1 MGRKIELNKIT
12 KVFGTLTANSEVDFT
27 IESGK
32 IYGLIGEN
40 GAGKTTLMRVLYG
53 MYEPDGGEI
62 LIDGKFVQFK
72 SPKDAID
79 MGIGM
84 VHQHFALV
92 QDLTVTQNMILGK
105 PVQKKSGLL
114 DMKKAEQV
122 VTDIGE
128 QYKLQVPPKALI
140 KDIPVSLQQRVE
152 ILKALYLGADILIM
166 DEPTA
171 VLTPQ
176 EIGKLFETLI
186 ELRNAGK
193 SIILITHKLNEIMQ
207 ITDEILVL
215 RMGKVTGHVKTAE
228 TDERSIAEMMVGRQ
242 LSEQK
247 DKKKVDQSQVALE
260 AANLEYVDKW
270 GVKAVD
276 RISFALHNGEILGIA
291 GVQGNGQ
298 SELID
303 ILTGMVNNYTGTI
316 RIAGKEVTPAMGTR
330 IRRTYGMGCVP
341 EDRQVTGAAVGGTI
355 LSNFIMAG
363 YRSREFAGK
372 YFINY
377 KKAKEVTWENVKKFT
392 VKTDNIM
399 NDALSLSGG
408 NQQKLIV
415 ARELYLKPSVLIAAQ
430 PSRGVD
436 IGATEYIHDT
446 LVEHRN
452 RGNAVLLVSNEL
464 SEIMAVSDRILV
476 IYNGRFVGE
485 VDPTNTT
492 EEDIGL
498 LMAGIVREGEEYE
511 FHV

>member
-1 MGRKIELNKIT
+1 MKQIELRKVT

-27 IESGK
+27 IEAGK

-40 GAGKTTLMRVLYG
+40 GAGKTTLMRMLYG
-53 MYEPDGGEI
+53 MYQPDGGEI
-62 LIDGKFVQFK
+62 VIDGKPVKFK
-72 SPKDAID
+72 SPQDAIAA
-79 MGIGM
+79 GIGM

-92 QDLTVTQNMILGK
+92 PTLSVTQNMILGK
-105 PVQKKSGLL
+105 PIQKKSGLL
-114 DMKKAEQV
+114 DMKQAERMV
-122 VTDIGE
+122 EEIGKE
-128 QYKLQVPPKALI
+128 YKLEVPPKALV

-152 ILKALYLGADILIM
+152 ILKALYLGADLLIM

-176 EIGKLFETLI
+176 EIVKLFETLV
-186 ELRNAGK
+186 ELRNSGK

-207 ITDEILVL
+207 ITDEIVVL
-215 RMGKVTGHVKTAE
+215 RLGKVTGHVKTSE

-242 LSEQK
+242 LNPQK
-247 DKKKVDQSQVALE
+247 EKKKTDQSEIAME
-260 AANLEYVDKW
+260 ARDLEYVDRW

-276 RISFALHNGEILGIA
+276 HVSFCLHKGEILGIA

-316 RIAGKEVTPAMGTR
+316 RIGGQDIPAKAGVR
-330 IRRTYGMGCVP
+330 FRREAGMGCIP
-341 EDRQVTGAAVGGTI
+341 EDRQMTGAAVGATI
-355 LSNFIMAG
+355 LQNFIMTG
-363 YRSREFAGK
+363 YRMKDFSGK
-372 YFINY
+372 FLINY
-377 KKAKEVTWENVKKFT
+377 KKARERTLEYVKRFT

-408 NQQKLIV
+408 NLQKLIV
-415 ARELYLKPSVLIAAQ
+415 GRELYLHPTVLIAAQ

-446 LVEHRN
+446 LIEHRN
-452 RGNAVLLVSNEL
+452 QGNAVLLVSNEL

-485 VDPTNTT
+485 VDAKTAT
-492 EEDIGL
+492 EDEIGL
-498 LMAGIVREGEEYE
+498 LMAGIVKEGKAG
-511 FHV
+511 

>member
-1 MGRKIELNKIT
+1 MGRQIELKKIT
-12 KVFGTLTANSEVDFT
+12 KVFGKLTANSEVDFT
-27 IESGK
+27 VESGK

-62 LIDGKFVQFK
+62 LIDGKAVRFK

-92 QDLTVTQNMILGK
+92 PTLTVTQNMILGK
-105 PVQKKSGLL
+105 PIQKKNGLL
-114 DMKKAEQV
+114 DMKQAEQMV
-122 VTDIGE
+122 LDIGK
-128 QYKLQVPPKALI
+128 QYKLEVPPKALV

-152 ILKALYLGADILIM
+152 ILKALYLGADLLIM

-176 EIGKLFETLI
+176 EIVKLFETLV

-207 ITDEILVL
+207 ITDEIMVL
-215 RMGKVTGHVKTAE
+215 RLGKVTGHVKTSE
-228 TDERSIAEMMVGRQ
+228 TDERRIAEMMVGRQ

-247 DKKKVDQSQVALE
+247 EKKVVDQSQIALE
-260 AANLEYVDKW
+260 AERLEYVDKW

-276 RISFALHNGEILGIA
+276 DISFTLHKGEILGIA

-303 ILTGMVNNYTGTI
+303 ILTGMVNNYKGTI
-316 RIAGKEVTPAMGTR
+316 LIEGREVSPSMGTR
-330 IRRTYGMGCVP
+330 IRREYGMGCIP
-341 EDRQVTGAAVGGTI
+341 EDRQLTGAAVGATI
-355 LSNFIMAG
+355 LSNFIMEG
-363 YRSREFAGK
+363 YRSRDFAGR

-377 KKAKEVTWENVKKFT
+377 KKAKQITWDNVKKFT

-408 NQQKLIV
+408 NLQKLIV

-452 RGNAVLLVSNEL
+452 QGNAVLLVSNEL
-464 SEIMAVSDRILV
+464 SEIMAISDRILV

-485 VDPTNTT
+485 VNPGAAT
-492 EEDIGL
+492 EEEIGL
-498 LMAGIVREGEEYE
+498 LMAGIVREGTA
-511 FHV
+511 V

>member
-1 MGRKIELNKIT
+1 MMERIELKRIT
-12 KVFGTLTANSEVDFT
+12 KVFGQLAANSEVDFT
-27 IESGK
+27 IETGK

-62 LIDGKFVQFK
+62 LIDGRPVRFK

-92 QDLTVTQNMILGK
+92 PTLTVTQNMILGK
-105 PVQKKSGLL
+105 PVQKKNGLL
-114 DMKKAEQV
+114 DMKLAEQMV
-122 VTDIGE
+122 EDIGK
-128 QYKLQVPPKALI
+128 QYKLEVPPKALV

-152 ILKALYLGADILIM
+152 ILKALYLGADLLIM

-176 EIGKLFETLI
+176 EIVKLFETLM
-186 ELRNAGK
+186 ELRRAGK
-193 SIILITHKLNEIMQ
+193 SIIMITHKLNEIMQ
-207 ITDEILVL
+207 ITDEIMVL
-215 RMGKVTGHVKTAE
+215 RLGRVTGNVKTSE

-247 DKKKVDQSQVALE
+247 EKKQVEQSGIALE
-260 AANLEYVDKW
+260 VRDLEYIDKW
-270 GVKAVD
+270 GVKAID
-276 RISFALHNGEILGIA
+276 HISFVLHKGEILGIA

-303 ILTGMVNNYTGTI
+303 ILTGMVNNYTGSVCI
-316 RIAGKEVTPAMGTR
+316 GGKEVPPFIGTR
-330 IRRTYGMGCVP
+330 IRREYGMGCIP
-341 EDRQVTGAAVGGTI
+341 EDRQLTGAAVGGTI

-363 YRSREFAGK
+363 YRSGDFAGK

-377 KKAKEVTWENVKKFT
+377 KKAKKTTWDNVKKFT

-399 NDALSLSGG
+399 NDAMSLSGG
-408 NQQKLIV
+408 NLQKLIV
-415 ARELYLKPSVLIAAQ
+415 ARELYLKPTVLIAAQ

-452 RGNAVLLVSNEL
+452 QGNAVLLVSNEL

-485 VDPTNTT
+485 VDPRTAT
-492 EEDIGL
+492 EDEIGL
-498 LMAGIVREGEEYE
+498 LMAGIVREGIT
-511 FHV
+511 V

>member
-1 MGRKIELNKIT
+1 MGRTIELKQIT
-12 KVFGTLTANSEVDFT
+12 KKFGTLTANSAVDFT

-62 LIDGKFVQFK
+62 LIDDKAVHFK
-72 SPKDAID
+72 SPRDAID

-92 QDLTVTQNMILGK
+92 QDLSVTQNMILGK
-105 PVQKKSGLL
+105 PIQKKNGLL
-114 DMKKAEQV
+114 DMKKAEQMV
-122 VTDIGE
+122 AEIGKE
-128 QYKLQVPPKALI
+128 YKLEVPPEALI
-140 KDIPVSLQQRVE
+140 KDIPVSMQQRVE
-152 ILKALYLGADILIM
+152 ILKALYLGADVLIM

-176 EIGKLFETLI
+176 EIVKLFETLE
-186 ELRNAGK
+186 ELRSAGK

-207 ITDEILVL
+207 ITDEIIVL
-215 RMGKVTGHVKTAE
+215 RLGQVTGHVKTAA
-228 TDERSIAEMMVGRQ
+228 TNERCIAEMMVGRQ
-242 LSEQK
+242 LNQQK
-247 DKKKVDQSQVALE
+247 SKKKVDQSRVALAGE
-260 AANLEYVDKW
+260 NLEYIDKW

-276 RISFALHNGEILGIA
+276 GISFALHYGEILGIA

-303 ILTGMVNNYTGTI
+303 ILTGMVNNYTGII
-316 RIAGKEVTPAMGTR
+316 RIGETEVPPAAGARV
-330 IRRTYGMGCVP
+330 RREYGMGCVP
-341 EDRQVTGAAVGGTI
+341 EDRQVTGAAVGATI

-363 YRSREFAGK
+363 YRARTFAGR

-377 KKAKEVTWENVKKFT
+377 KKARAITWENVKKFT

-399 NDALSLSGG
+399 NDAMSLSGG
-408 NQQKLIV
+408 NLQKLIV
-415 ARELYLKPSVLIAAQ
+415 ARELYLQPSVLIAAQ

-446 LVEHRN
+446 LIEHRN
-452 RGNAVLLVSNEL
+452 QGNAVLLVSNEL
-464 SEIMAVSDRILV
+464 SEIMTVSDRILV

-485 VDPTNTT
+485 VDPATTT
-492 EEDIGL
+492 EEEIGL
-498 LMAGIVREGEEYE
+498 LMAGIVTKEAA
-511 FHV
+511 V

>member
-1 MGRKIELNKIT
+1 MGRQIELKKIT
-12 KVFGTLTANSEVDFT
+12 KVFGKLTANSEVDFT
-27 IESGK
+27 VESGK

-62 LIDGKFVQFK
+62 LIDGKAVRFK

-92 QDLTVTQNMILGK
+92 PTLTVTQNMILGK
-105 PVQKKSGLL
+105 PIQKKNGLL
-114 DMKKAEQV
+114 DMKQAEQMV
-122 VTDIGE
+122 LDIGK
-128 QYKLQVPPKALI
+128 QYKLEVPPKALV

-152 ILKALYLGADILIM
+152 ILKALYLGADLLIM

-176 EIGKLFETLI
+176 EIVKLFETLV

-207 ITDEILVL
+207 ITDEIMVL
-215 RMGKVTGHVKTAE
+215 RLGKVTGHVKTSE
-228 TDERSIAEMMVGRQ
+228 TDERRIAEMMVGRQ

-247 DKKKVDQSQVALE
+247 EKKVVDQSQVALE
-260 AANLEYVDKW
+260 AERLEYVDKW

-276 RISFALHNGEILGIA
+276 DISFTLHKGEILGIA

-303 ILTGMVNNYTGTI
+303 ILTGMVNDYKGTI
-316 RIAGKEVTPAMGTR
+316 LIEGREVSPSMGTR
-330 IRRTYGMGCVP
+330 IRREYGMGCIP
-341 EDRQVTGAAVGGTI
+341 EDRQLTGAAVGATI
-355 LSNFIMAG
+355 LSNFIMEG
-363 YRSREFAGK
+363 YRSRDFAGR

-377 KKAKEVTWENVKKFT
+377 KKAKQITWDNVKKFT

-408 NQQKLIV
+408 NLQKLIV

-452 RGNAVLLVSNEL
+452 QGNAVLLVSNEL
-464 SEIMAVSDRILV
+464 SEIMAISDRILV

-485 VDPTNTT
+485 VNPGAAT
-492 EEDIGL
+492 EEEIGL
-498 LMAGIVREGEEYE
+498 LMAGIVREGTA
-511 FHV
+511 V

>member
-1 MGRKIELNKIT
+1 MGRQIELKKIT
-12 KVFGTLTANSEVDFT
+12 KVFGKLTANSEVDFT
-27 IESGK
+27 VESGK

-62 LIDGKFVQFK
+62 LIDGKAVRFK

-92 QDLTVTQNMILGK
+92 PTLTVTQNMILGK
-105 PVQKKSGLL
+105 PIQKKNGLL
-114 DMKKAEQV
+114 DMKQAEQMV
-122 VTDIGE
+122 LDIGK
-128 QYKLQVPPKALI
+128 QYKLEVPPKALV
-140 KDIPVSLQQRVE
+140 KDIPVSMQQRVE
-152 ILKALYLGADILIM
+152 ILKALYLGADLLIM

-176 EIGKLFETLI
+176 EIVKLFETLV

-207 ITDEILVL
+207 ITDEIMVL
-215 RMGKVTGHVKTAE
+215 RLGKVTGHVKTSE
-228 TDERSIAEMMVGRQ
+228 TDERRIAEMMVGRQ

-247 DKKKVDQSQVALE
+247 EKKVVDQSQVALE
-260 AANLEYVDKW
+260 AERLEYVDKW

-276 RISFALHNGEILGIA
+276 DISFTLHKGGEILGIA

-303 ILTGMVNNYTGTI
+303 ILTGMVNDYKGTI
-316 RIAGKEVTPAMGTR
+316 RIEGREVSPSMGTR
-330 IRRTYGMGCVP
+330 IRREYGMGCIP
-341 EDRQVTGAAVGGTI
+341 EDRQLTGAAVGATI
-355 LSNFIMAG
+355 LSNFIMEG
-363 YRSREFAGK
+363 YRSRDFAGR

-377 KKAKEVTWENVKKFT
+377 KKAKQITWDNVKKFT

-408 NQQKLIV
+408 NLQKLIV

-452 RGNAVLLVSNEL
+452 QGNAVLLVSNEL
-464 SEIMAVSDRILV
+464 SEIMAISDRILV

-485 VDPTNTT
+485 VDPGAAT
-492 EEDIGL
+492 EEEIGL
-498 LMAGIVREGEEYE
+498 LMAGIVREGTA
-511 FHV
+511 V

>member
-1 MGRKIELNKIT
+1 MGRQIELKKIT
-12 KVFGTLTANSEVDFT
+12 KVFGKLTANSEVDFT
-27 IESGK
+27 VESGK

-62 LIDGKFVQFK
+62 LIDGKAVRFK

-92 QDLTVTQNMILGK
+92 PTLTVTQNMILGK
-105 PVQKKSGLL
+105 PIQKKNGLL
-114 DMKKAEQV
+114 DMKQAEQMV
-122 VTDIGE
+122 LDIGK
-128 QYKLQVPPKALI
+128 QYKLEVPPKALV

-152 ILKALYLGADILIM
+152 ILKALYLGADLLIM

-176 EIGKLFETLI
+176 EIVKLFETLV

-207 ITDEILVL
+207 ITDEIMVL
-215 RMGKVTGHVKTAE
+215 RLGKVTGHVKTSE
-228 TDERSIAEMMVGRQ
+228 TDERRIAEMMVGRQ

-247 DKKKVDQSQVALE
+247 EKKVVDQSQIALE
-260 AANLEYVDKW
+260 AERLEYVDKW

-276 RISFALHNGEILGIA
+276 DISFTLHKGEILGIA

-303 ILTGMVNNYTGTI
+303 ILTGMVNDYKGTI
-316 RIAGKEVTPAMGTR
+316 RIEGRVVSPSMGTR
-330 IRRTYGMGCVP
+330 IRREYGMGCIP
-341 EDRQVTGAAVGGTI
+341 EDRQLTGAAVGATI
-355 LSNFIMAG
+355 LSNFIMEG
-363 YRSREFAGK
+363 YRSRDFAGR

-377 KKAKEVTWENVKKFT
+377 KKAKQITWDNVKKFT

-408 NQQKLIV
+408 NLQKLIV

-452 RGNAVLLVSNEL
+452 QGNAVLLVSNEL
-464 SEIMAVSDRILV
+464 SEIMAISDRILV

-485 VDPTNTT
+485 VNPGAAT
-492 EEDIGL
+492 EEEIGL
-498 LMAGIVREGEEYE
+498 LMAGIVREGTA
-511 FHV
+511 V

>member
-1 MGRKIELNKIT
+1 MGRQIELKKIT
-12 KVFGTLTANSEVDFT
+12 KVFGKLTANSEVDFT
-27 IESGK
+27 VESGK

-62 LIDGKFVQFK
+62 LIDGKAVRFK

-92 QDLTVTQNMILGK
+92 PTLTVTQNMILGK
-105 PVQKKSGLL
+105 PIQKKNGLL
-114 DMKKAEQV
+114 DMKQAEQMV
-122 VTDIGE
+122 LDIGK
-128 QYKLQVPPKALI
+128 QYKLEVPPKALV
-140 KDIPVSLQQRVE
+140 KDIPVSMQQRVE
-152 ILKALYLGADILIM
+152 ILKALYLGADLLIM
-166 DEPTA
+166 DKPTA

-176 EIGKLFETLI
+176 EIVKLFETLV

-193 SIILITHKLNEIMQ
+193 SIILIPHKLNEIMQ
-207 ITDEILVL
+207 ITDEIMVL
-215 RMGKVTGHVKTAE
+215 RLGKVTGHVKTSE
-228 TDERSIAEMMVGRQ
+228 TDERRIAEMMVGRQ

-247 DKKKVDQSQVALE
+247 EKKVVDQSQVALE
-260 AANLEYVDKW
+260 AERLEYVDKW

-276 RISFALHNGEILGIA
+276 DISFTLHKGEILGIA

-303 ILTGMVNNYTGTI
+303 ILTGMVNDYKGTI
-316 RIAGKEVTPAMGTR
+316 RIEGREVSPSMGTR
-330 IRRTYGMGCVP
+330 IRREYGMGCIP
-341 EDRQVTGAAVGGTI
+341 EDRQLTGAAVGATI
-355 LSNFIMAG
+355 LSNFIMEG
-363 YRSREFAGK
+363 YRSRDFAGR

-377 KKAKEVTWENVKKFT
+377 KKAKQITWNNVKKFT

-408 NQQKLIV
+408 NLQKLIV

-452 RGNAVLLVSNEL
+452 QGNAVLLVSNEL
-464 SEIMAVSDRILV
+464 SEIMAISDRILV

-485 VDPTNTT
+485 VDPGAAT
-492 EEDIGL
+492 EEEIGL
-498 LMAGIVREGEEYE
+498 LMAGIVREGTA
-511 FHV
+511 V

>member
-1 MGRKIELNKIT
+1 MGRQIELKKIT
-12 KVFGTLTANSEVDFT
+12 KVFGKLTANSEVDFT
-27 IESGK
+27 VESGK

-62 LIDGKFVQFK
+62 LIDGKAVRFK
-72 SPKDAID
+72 SPKDAFD

-92 QDLTVTQNMILGK
+92 PTLTVTQNMILGK
-105 PVQKKSGLL
+105 PIQKKNGLL
-114 DMKKAEQV
+114 DMKQAEQMV
-122 VTDIGE
+122 LDIGK
-128 QYKLQVPPKALI
+128 QYKLEVPPKALV

-152 ILKALYLGADILIM
+152 ILKALYLGADLLIM

-176 EIGKLFETLI
+176 EIVKLFETLV

-207 ITDEILVL
+207 ITDEIMVL
-215 RMGKVTGHVKTAE
+215 RLGKVTGHVKTSE
-228 TDERSIAEMMVGRQ
+228 TDERRIAEMMVGRQ

-247 DKKKVDQSQVALE
+247 EKKVVDQSQIALE
-260 AANLEYVDKW
+260 AERLEYVDKW

-276 RISFALHNGEILGIA
+276 DISFTLHKGEILGIA

-303 ILTGMVNNYTGTI
+303 ILTGMVNDYKGTI
-316 RIAGKEVTPAMGTR
+316 LIEGREVSPSMGTR
-330 IRRTYGMGCVP
+330 IRREYGMGCIP
-341 EDRQVTGAAVGGTI
+341 EDRQLTGAAVGATI
-355 LSNFIMAG
+355 LSNFIMEG
-363 YRSREFAGK
+363 YRSRDFAGR

-377 KKAKEVTWENVKKFT
+377 KKAKQITWDNVKKFT

-408 NQQKLIV
+408 NLQKLIV

-452 RGNAVLLVSNEL
+452 QGNAVLLVSNEL
-464 SEIMAVSDRILV
+464 SEIMAISDRILV

-485 VDPTNTT
+485 VNPGAAT
-492 EEDIGL
+492 EEEIGL
-498 LMAGIVREGEEYE
+498 LMAGIVREGTA
-511 FHV
+511 V

>member
-1 MGRKIELNKIT
+1 MGRQIELKKIT
-12 KVFGTLTANSEVDFT
+12 KVFGKLTANSEVDFT
-27 IESGK
+27 VESGK

-62 LIDGKFVQFK
+62 LIDGKAVRFK

-92 QDLTVTQNMILGK
+92 PTLTVTQNMILGK
-105 PVQKKSGLL
+105 PIQKKNGLL
-114 DMKKAEQV
+114 DMKQAEQMV
-122 VTDIGE
+122 LDIGK
-128 QYKLQVPPKALI
+128 QYKLEVPPKALV

-152 ILKALYLGADILIM
+152 ILKALYLGADLLIM

-176 EIGKLFETLI
+176 EIVKLFETLV

-207 ITDEILVL
+207 ITDEIMVL
-215 RMGKVTGHVKTAE
+215 RLGKVTGHVKTSE
-228 TDERSIAEMMVGRQ
+228 TDERRIAEMMVGRQ

-247 DKKKVDQSQVALE
+247 EKKVVDQSQIALE
-260 AANLEYVDKW
+260 AERLEYVDKW

-276 RISFALHNGEILGIA
+276 DISFTLHKGEILGIA

-303 ILTGMVNNYTGTI
+303 ILTGMVNDYKGTI
-316 RIAGKEVTPAMGTR
+316 LIEGREVSPSMGTR
-330 IRRTYGMGCVP
+330 IRREYGMGCIP
-341 EDRQVTGAAVGGTI
+341 EDRQLTGAAVGATI
-355 LSNFIMAG
+355 LSNFIMEG
-363 YRSREFAGK
+363 YRSRDFAGR

-377 KKAKEVTWENVKKFT
+377 KKAKQITWDNVKKFT

-408 NQQKLIV
+408 NLQKLIV

-452 RGNAVLLVSNEL
+452 QGNAVLLVSNEL
-464 SEIMAVSDRILV
+464 SEIMAISDRILV

-485 VDPTNTT
+485 VNPGAAT
-492 EEDIGL
+492 EEEIGL
-498 LMAGIVREGEEYE
+498 LMAGIVREGTA
-511 FHV
+511 V

>member
-1 MGRKIELNKIT
+1 MGRQIELKKIT
-12 KVFGTLTANSEVDFT
+12 KVFGKLTANSEVDFT
-27 IESGK
+27 VESGK

-62 LIDGKFVQFK
+62 LIDGKAVRFK

-92 QDLTVTQNMILGK
+92 PTLTVTQNMILGK
-105 PVQKKSGLL
+105 PIQKKNGLL
-114 DMKKAEQV
+114 DMKQAEQMV
-122 VTDIGE
+122 LDIGK
-128 QYKLQVPPKALI
+128 QYKLEVPPKALV

-152 ILKALYLGADILIM
+152 ILKALYLGADLLIM

-176 EIGKLFETLI
+176 EIVKLFETLV

-207 ITDEILVL
+207 ITDEIMVL
-215 RMGKVTGHVKTAE
+215 RLGKVTGHVKTSE

-247 DKKKVDQSQVALE
+247 EKKVVDQSQVALE
-260 AANLEYVDKW
+260 AERLEYVDKW
-270 GVKAVD
+270 GVRAVD
-276 RISFALHNGEILGIA
+276 NISFTLHKGEILGIA

-303 ILTGMVNNYTGTI
+303 ILTGMVNDYKGMI
-316 RIAGKEVTPAMGTR
+316 RIEGREVSPSMGTR
-330 IRRTYGMGCVP
+330 IRREYGMGCIP
-341 EDRQVTGAAVGGTI
+341 EDRQLTGAAVGATI
-355 LSNFIMAG
+355 LSNFIMEG
-363 YRSREFAGK
+363 YRSRDFAGRC
-372 YFINY
+372 FINY
-377 KKAKEVTWENVKKFT
+377 KKAKQITWDNVKKFT

-408 NQQKLIV
+408 NLQKLIV

-452 RGNAVLLVSNEL
+452 QGNAVLLVSNEL
-464 SEIMAVSDRILV
+464 SEIMAISDRILV

-485 VDPTNTT
+485 VDPGTAT
-492 EEDIGL
+492 EKEIGL
-498 LMAGIVREGEEYE
+498 LMAGIVREGTA
-511 FHV
+511 V

>member
-1 MGRKIELNKIT
+1 MGRQIELKKIT
-12 KVFGTLTANSEVDFT
+12 KVFGKLTANSEVDFT
-27 IESGK
+27 VESGK

-62 LIDGKFVQFK
+62 LIDGKAVRFK

-92 QDLTVTQNMILGK
+92 PTLTVTQNMILGK
-105 PVQKKSGLL
+105 PIQKKNGLL
-114 DMKKAEQV
+114 DMKQAEQMV
-122 VTDIGE
+122 LDIGK
-128 QYKLQVPPKALI
+128 QYKLEVPPKALV

-152 ILKALYLGADILIM
+152 ILKALYLGADLLIM

-176 EIGKLFETLI
+176 EIVKLFETLV

-207 ITDEILVL
+207 ITDEIMVL
-215 RMGKVTGHVKTAE
+215 RLGKVTGHVKTSE
-228 TDERSIAEMMVGRQ
+228 TDERRIAEMMVGRQ

-247 DKKKVDQSQVALE
+247 EKKVVDQSQIALE
-260 AANLEYVDKW
+260 AERLEYVDIW

-276 RISFALHNGEILGIA
+276 DISFTLHKGEILGIA

-303 ILTGMVNNYTGTI
+303 ILTGMVNDYKGTI
-316 RIAGKEVTPAMGTR
+316 LIEGREVSPSMGTR
-330 IRRTYGMGCVP
+330 IRREYGMGCIP
-341 EDRQVTGAAVGGTI
+341 EDRQLTGAAVGATI
-355 LSNFIMAG
+355 LSNFIMEG
-363 YRSREFAGK
+363 YRSRDFAGR

-377 KKAKEVTWENVKKFT
+377 KKAKQITWDNVKKFT

-408 NQQKLIV
+408 NLQKLIV

-452 RGNAVLLVSNEL
+452 QGNAVLLVSNEL
-464 SEIMAVSDRILV
+464 SEIMAISDRILV

-485 VDPTNTT
+485 VNPGAAT
-492 EEDIGL
+492 EEEIGL
-498 LMAGIVREGEEYE
+498 LMAGIVREGTA
-511 FHV
+511 V

>member
-1 MGRKIELNKIT
+1 MGRQIELKKIT
-12 KVFGTLTANSEVDFT
+12 KVFGKLTANSEVDFT
-27 IESGK
+27 VESGK

-62 LIDGKFVQFK
+62 LIDGKAVRFK

-92 QDLTVTQNMILGK
+92 PTLTVTQNMILGK
-105 PVQKKSGLL
+105 PIQKKNGLL
-114 DMKKAEQV
+114 DMKQAEQMV
-122 VTDIGE
+122 LDIGK
-128 QYKLQVPPKALI
+128 QYKLEVPPKALV
-140 KDIPVSLQQRVE
+140 KDIPVSMQQRVE
-152 ILKALYLGADILIM
+152 ILKALYLGADLLIM

-176 EIGKLFETLI
+176 EIVKLFETLV

-207 ITDEILVL
+207 ITDEIMVL
-215 RMGKVTGHVKTAE
+215 RLGKVTGHVKTSE
-228 TDERSIAEMMVGRQ
+228 TDERRIAEMMVGRQ

-247 DKKKVDQSQVALE
+247 ETKVVDQSQVALE
-260 AANLEYVDKW
+260 AERLEYVDKW

-276 RISFALHNGEILGIA
+276 DISFTLHKGEILGIA

-303 ILTGMVNNYTGTI
+303 ILTGMFNDYKGTI
-316 RIAGKEVTPAMGTR
+316 RIEGREVSPSMGTR
-330 IRRTYGMGCVP
+330 IRREYGMGCIP
-341 EDRQVTGAAVGGTI
+341 EDRQLTGAAVGATI
-355 LSNFIMAG
+355 LSNFIMEG
-363 YRSREFAGK
+363 YRSRDFAGR

-377 KKAKEVTWENVKKFT
+377 KKAKQITWDNVKKFT

-408 NQQKLIV
+408 NLQKLIV

-452 RGNAVLLVSNEL
+452 QGNAVLLVSNEL
-464 SEIMAVSDRILV
+464 SEIMAISDRILV

-485 VDPTNTT
+485 VDPGAAT
-492 EEDIGL
+492 EEEIGL
-498 LMAGIVREGEEYE
+498 LMAGIVREGTA
-511 FHV
+511 V

>member
-1 MGRKIELNKIT
+1 MGRQIELKKIT
-12 KVFGTLTANSEVDFT
+12 KVFGKLTANSEVDFT
-27 IESGK
+27 VESGK

-62 LIDGKFVQFK
+62 LIDGKAVRFK

-92 QDLTVTQNMILGK
+92 PTLTVTQNMILGK
-105 PVQKKSGLL
+105 PIQKKNGLL
-114 DMKKAEQV
+114 DMKQAEQMV
-122 VTDIGE
+122 LDIGK
-128 QYKLQVPPKALI
+128 QYKLEVPPKALV
-140 KDIPVSLQQRVE
+140 KDIPVSMQQRVE
-152 ILKALYLGADILIM
+152 ILKALYLGADLLIM

-176 EIGKLFETLI
+176 EIVKLFETLV

-207 ITDEILVL
+207 ITDEIMVL
-215 RMGKVTGHVKTAE
+215 RLGKVTGHVKTSE
-228 TDERSIAEMMVGRQ
+228 TDERRIAEMMVGRQ

-247 DKKKVDQSQVALE
+247 EKKVVDQSQVALE
-260 AANLEYVDKW
+260 AERLEYVDKW

-276 RISFALHNGEILGIA
+276 DISFTLHKGEILGIA

-303 ILTGMVNNYTGTI
+303 ILTGMVNDYKGTI
-316 RIAGKEVTPAMGTR
+316 RIEGREVSPSMGTR
-330 IRRTYGMGCVP
+330 IRREYGMGCIP
-341 EDRQVTGAAVGGTI
+341 EDRQLTGAAVGATI
-355 LSNFIMAG
+355 LSNFIMEGYQSRDIAG
-363 YRSREFAGK
+363 R

-377 KKAKEVTWENVKKFT
+377 KKAKQITWDNVKKFT

-408 NQQKLIV
+408 YLQKLIV

-452 RGNAVLLVSNEL
+452 QGNAVLLVSNEL
-464 SEIMAVSDRILV
+464 SEIMAISDRILV

-485 VDPTNTT
+485 VDPGAAT
-492 EEDIGL
+492 EEEIGL
-498 LMAGIVREGEEYE
+498 LMAGIVREGTA
-511 FHV
+511 V

>member
-1 MGRKIELNKIT
+1 MGRQIELKKIT
-12 KVFGTLTANSEVDFT
+12 KVFGKLTANSEVDFT
-27 IESGK
+27 VESGK

-62 LIDGKFVQFK
+62 LIDGKAVRFK

-92 QDLTVTQNMILGK
+92 PTLTVTQNMILGK
-105 PVQKKSGLL
+105 PIQKKNGLL
-114 DMKKAEQV
+114 DMKQAEQMV
-122 VTDIGE
+122 LDIGK
-128 QYKLQVPPKALI
+128 QYKLEVPPKALV

-152 ILKALYLGADILIM
+152 ILKALYLGADLLIM

-176 EIGKLFETLI
+176 EIVKLFETLV

-207 ITDEILVL
+207 ITDEIMVL
-215 RMGKVTGHVKTAE
+215 RLGKVTGHVKTSE
-228 TDERSIAEMMVGRQ
+228 TDERRIAEMMVGRQ

-247 DKKKVDQSQVALE
+247 EKKVVDQSQIALE
-260 AANLEYVDKW
+260 AERLEYVDKW

-276 RISFALHNGEILGIA
+276 DISFTLHKGEILGIA

-303 ILTGMVNNYTGTI
+303 ILTGMVNDYKGTI
-316 RIAGKEVTPAMGTR
+316 LIEGREVSPSMGTR
-330 IRRTYGMGCVP
+330 IRREYGMGCIP
-341 EDRQVTGAAVGGTI
+341 EDRQLTGAAVGATI
-355 LSNFIMAG
+355 LSNFIMEG
-363 YRSREFAGK
+363 YRSRDFAGR

-377 KKAKEVTWENVKKFT
+377 KKAKQITWDNVKKFT

-408 NQQKLIV
+408 NLQKLIV

-452 RGNAVLLVSNEL
+452 QGNAVLLVSNEL
-464 SEIMAVSDRILV
+464 SEIMAISDRILV

-485 VDPTNTT
+485 VNPGAAT
-492 EEDIGL
+492 EEEIGL
-498 LMAGIVREGEEYE
+498 LMAGIVREGPA
-511 FHV
+511 V

>member
-1 MGRKIELNKIT
+1 MGRQIELKKIT
-12 KVFGTLTANSEVDFT
+12 KVFGKLTANSEVDFT
-27 IESGK
+27 VESGK

-62 LIDGKFVQFK
+62 LIDGKAVRFK

-92 QDLTVTQNMILGK
+92 PTLTVTQNMILGK
-105 PVQKKSGLL
+105 PIQKKNGLL
-114 DMKKAEQV
+114 DMKQAEQMV
-122 VTDIGE
+122 LDIGK
-128 QYKLQVPPKALI
+128 QYKLEVPPKALV
-140 KDIPVSLQQRVE
+140 KDIPVSMQQRVE
-152 ILKALYLGADILIM
+152 ILKALYLGADLLIM

-176 EIGKLFETLI
+176 EIVKLFETLV

-207 ITDEILVL
+207 ITDEIMVL
-215 RMGKVTGHVKTAE
+215 RLGKVTGHVKTSE

-247 DKKKVDQSQVALE
+247 EKKVVDQSQVALE
-260 AANLEYVDKW
+260 AERLEYVDKW

-276 RISFALHNGEILGIA
+276 DISFTLHKGEILGIA

-303 ILTGMVNNYTGTI
+303 ILTGMVNDYKGMI
-316 RIAGKEVTPAMGTR
+316 RIEGREVSPSMGTR
-330 IRRTYGMGCVP
+330 IRREYGMGCIP
-341 EDRQVTGAAVGGTI
+341 EDRQLTGAAVGATI
-355 LSNFIMAG
+355 LSNFIMEG
-363 YRSREFAGK
+363 YQSRDFAGR

-377 KKAKEVTWENVKKFT
+377 KKAKQITWDNVKKFT

-408 NQQKLIV
+408 NLQKLIV

-452 RGNAVLLVSNEL
+452 QGNAVLLVSNEL
-464 SEIMAVSDRILV
+464 SEIMAISDRILV

-485 VDPTNTT
+485 VDPGAAT
-492 EEDIGL
+492 EEEIGL
-498 LMAGIVREGEEYE
+498 LMAGIVREGTA
-511 FHV
+511 V

>member
-1 MGRKIELNKIT
+1 MGRQIELKKIT
-12 KVFGTLTANSEVDFT
+12 KVFGKLTANSEVDFT
-27 IESGK
+27 VESGK

-62 LIDGKFVQFK
+62 LIDGKAVRFK

-92 QDLTVTQNMILGK
+92 PTLTVTQNMILGK
-105 PVQKKSGLL
+105 PIQKKNGLL
-114 DMKKAEQV
+114 DMKQAEQMV
-122 VTDIGE
+122 LDIGK
-128 QYKLQVPPKALI
+128 QYKLEVPPKALV

-152 ILKALYLGADILIM
+152 ILKALYLGADLLIM

-176 EIGKLFETLI
+176 EIVKLFETLV

-207 ITDEILVL
+207 ITDEIMVL
-215 RMGKVTGHVKTAE
+215 RLGKVTGHVKTSE
-228 TDERSIAEMMVGRQ
+228 TDERRIAEMMVGRQ

-247 DKKKVDQSQVALE
+247 EKKVVDQSQIALE
-260 AANLEYVDKW
+260 AERLEYVDKW

-276 RISFALHNGEILGIA
+276 DISFTLHKGEILGIA

-303 ILTGMVNNYTGTI
+303 ILTGMVNDYK
-316 RIAGKEVTPAMGTR
+316 GKILIEGREVSPSMGTR
-330 IRRTYGMGCVP
+330 IRREYGMGCIP
-341 EDRQVTGAAVGGTI
+341 EDRQLTGAAVGATI
-355 LSNFIMAG
+355 LSNFIMEG
-363 YRSREFAGK
+363 YRSRDFAGR

-377 KKAKEVTWENVKKFT
+377 KKAKQITWDNVKKFT

-408 NQQKLIV
+408 NLQKLIV

-452 RGNAVLLVSNEL
+452 QGNAVLLVSNEL
-464 SEIMAVSDRILV
+464 SEIMAISDRILV

-485 VDPTNTT
+485 VNPGAAT
-492 EEDIGL
+492 EEEIGL
-498 LMAGIVREGEEYE
+498 LMAGIVREGTA
-511 FHV
+511 V

>member
-1 MGRKIELNKIT
+1 MGRQIELKKIT
-12 KVFGTLTANSEVDFT
+12 KVFGKLTANSEVDFT
-27 IESGK
+27 VESGK

-62 LIDGKFVQFK
+62 LIDGKAVRFK

-92 QDLTVTQNMILGK
+92 PTLTVTQNMILGK
-105 PVQKKSGLL
+105 PIQKKNGLL
-114 DMKKAEQV
+114 DMKQAEQMV
-122 VTDIGE
+122 LDIGK
-128 QYKLQVPPKALI
+128 QYKLEVPPKALV

-152 ILKALYLGADILIM
+152 ILKALYLGADLLIM

-176 EIGKLFETLI
+176 EIVKLFETLV

-207 ITDEILVL
+207 ITDEIMVL
-215 RMGKVTGHVKTAE
+215 RLGKVTGHVKTSE
-228 TDERSIAEMMVGRQ
+228 TDERRIAEMMVGRQ

-247 DKKKVDQSQVALE
+247 EKKVVDQSQIALE
-260 AANLEYVDKW
+260 AERLEYVDKW
-270 GVKAVD
+270 GGKAVD
-276 RISFALHNGEILGIA
+276 DISFTLHKGEILGIA

-303 ILTGMVNNYTGTI
+303 ILTGMVNDYKGTI
-316 RIAGKEVTPAMGTR
+316 LIEGREVSPSMGTR
-330 IRRTYGMGCVP
+330 IRREYGMGCIP
-341 EDRQVTGAAVGGTI
+341 EDRQLTGAAVGATI
-355 LSNFIMAG
+355 LSNFIMEG
-363 YRSREFAGK
+363 YRSRDFAGR

-377 KKAKEVTWENVKKFT
+377 KKAKQITWDNVKKFT

-408 NQQKLIV
+408 NLQKLIV

-452 RGNAVLLVSNEL
+452 QGNAVLLVSNEL
-464 SEIMAVSDRILV
+464 SEIMAISDRILV

-485 VDPTNTT
+485 VNPGAAT
-492 EEDIGL
+492 EEEIGL
-498 LMAGIVREGEEYE
+498 LMAGIVREGTA
-511 FHV
+511 V

>member
-1 MGRKIELNKIT
+1 MGRQIELKKIT
-12 KVFGTLTANSEVDFT
+12 KVFGKLTANSEVDFT
-27 IESGK
+27 VESGK

-62 LIDGKFVQFK
+62 LIDGKDVRFK

-92 QDLTVTQNMILGK
+92 PTLTVTQNMILGK
-105 PVQKKSGLL
+105 PIQKKNGLL
-114 DMKKAEQV
+114 DMKQAEQMV
-122 VTDIGE
+122 LDIGK
-128 QYKLQVPPKALI
+128 QYKLEVPPKALV

-152 ILKALYLGADILIM
+152 ILKALYLGADLLIM

-176 EIGKLFETLI
+176 EIVKLFETLV

-207 ITDEILVL
+207 ITDEIMVL
-215 RMGKVTGHVKTAE
+215 RLGKVTGHVKTSE
-228 TDERSIAEMMVGRQ
+228 TDERRIAEMMVGRQ

-247 DKKKVDQSQVALE
+247 EKKVVDQSQIALE
-260 AANLEYVDKW
+260 AERLEYVDKW

-276 RISFALHNGEILGIA
+276 DISFTLHKGEILGIA

-303 ILTGMVNNYTGTI
+303 ILTGMVNDYKGTI
-316 RIAGKEVTPAMGTR
+316 RIEGRVVSPSMGTR
-330 IRRTYGMGCVP
+330 IRREYGMGCIP
-341 EDRQVTGAAVGGTI
+341 EDRQLTGAAVGATI
-355 LSNFIMAG
+355 LSNFIMEG
-363 YRSREFAGK
+363 YRSRDFAGR

-377 KKAKEVTWENVKKFT
+377 KKAKQITWDNVKKFT

-408 NQQKLIV
+408 NLQKLIV

-452 RGNAVLLVSNEL
+452 QGNAVLLVSNEL
-464 SEIMAVSDRILV
+464 SEIMAISDRILV

-485 VDPTNTT
+485 VDPGAAT
-492 EEDIGL
+492 EEEIGL
-498 LMAGIVREGEEYE
+498 LMAGIVREGTA
-511 FHV
+511 V

>member
-1 MGRKIELNKIT
+1 MGRQIELKKIT
-12 KVFGTLTANSEVDFT
+12 KVFGKLTANSEVDFT
-27 IESGK
+27 VESGK

-62 LIDGKFVQFK
+62 LIDGKAVRFK

-92 QDLTVTQNMILGK
+92 PTLTVTQNMILGK
-105 PVQKKSGLL
+105 PIQKKNGLL
-114 DMKKAEQV
+114 DMKQAEQMV
-122 VTDIGE
+122 LDIGK
-128 QYKLQVPPKALI
+128 QYKLEVPPKALV
-140 KDIPVSLQQRVE
+140 KDIPISLQQRVE
-152 ILKALYLGADILIM
+152 ILKALYLGADLLIM

-176 EIGKLFETLI
+176 EIVKLFETLV

-207 ITDEILVL
+207 ITDEIMVL
-215 RMGKVTGHVKTAE
+215 RLGKVTGHVKTSE
-228 TDERSIAEMMVGRQ
+228 TDERRIAEMMVGRQ

-247 DKKKVDQSQVALE
+247 EKKVVDQSQIALE
-260 AANLEYVDKW
+260 AERLEYVDKW

-276 RISFALHNGEILGIA
+276 DISFTLHKGEILGIA

-303 ILTGMVNNYTGTI
+303 ILTGMVNDYKGTI
-316 RIAGKEVTPAMGTR
+316 LIEGREVSPSMGTR
-330 IRRTYGMGCVP
+330 IRREYGMGCIP
-341 EDRQVTGAAVGGTI
+341 EDRQLTGAAVGATI
-355 LSNFIMAG
+355 LSNFIMEG
-363 YRSREFAGK
+363 YRSRDFAGR

-377 KKAKEVTWENVKKFT
+377 KKAKQITWDNVKKFT

-408 NQQKLIV
+408 NLQKLIV

-452 RGNAVLLVSNEL
+452 QGNAVLLVSNEL
-464 SEIMAVSDRILV
+464 SEIMAISDRILV

-485 VDPTNTT
+485 VNPGAAT
-492 EEDIGL
+492 EEEIGL
-498 LMAGIVREGEEYE
+498 LMAGIVREGTA
-511 FHV
+511 V

>member
-1 MGRKIELNKIT
+1 MGRQIELKKIT
-12 KVFGTLTANSEVDFT
+12 KVFGKLTANSVVDFT
-27 IESGK
+27 VESGK

-62 LIDGKFVQFK
+62 LIDGKAVRFK

-92 QDLTVTQNMILGK
+92 PTLTVTQNMILGK
-105 PVQKKSGLL
+105 PIQKKNGLL
-114 DMKKAEQV
+114 DMKQAEQMV
-122 VTDIGE
+122 LDIGK
-128 QYKLQVPPKALI
+128 QYKLEVPPKALV

-152 ILKALYLGADILIM
+152 ILKALYLGADLLIM

-176 EIGKLFETLI
+176 EIVKLFETLV

-207 ITDEILVL
+207 ITDEIMVL
-215 RMGKVTGHVKTAE
+215 RLGKVTGHVKTSE
-228 TDERSIAEMMVGRQ
+228 TDERRIAEMMVGRQ

-247 DKKKVDQSQVALE
+247 EKKVVDQSQIALE
-260 AANLEYVDKW
+260 AERLEYVDKW

-276 RISFALHNGEILGIA
+276 DISFTLHKGEILGIA

-303 ILTGMVNNYTGTI
+303 ILTGMVNDYKGTI
-316 RIAGKEVTPAMGTR
+316 LIEGREVSPSMGTR
-330 IRRTYGMGCVP
+330 IRREYGMGCIP
-341 EDRQVTGAAVGGTI
+341 EDRQLTGAAVGATI
-355 LSNFIMAG
+355 LSNFIMEG
-363 YRSREFAGK
+363 YRSRDFAGR

-377 KKAKEVTWENVKKFT
+377 KKAKQITWDNVKKFT

-408 NQQKLIV
+408 NLQKLIV

-452 RGNAVLLVSNEL
+452 QGNAVLLVSNEL
-464 SEIMAVSDRILV
+464 SEIMAISDRILV

-485 VDPTNTT
+485 VNPGAAT
-492 EEDIGL
+492 EEEIGL
-498 LMAGIVREGEEYE
+498 LMAGIVREGTA
-511 FHV
+511 V

>member
-1 MGRKIELNKIT
+1 MGRQIELKKIT
-12 KVFGTLTANSEVDFT
+12 KVFGKLTANSEVDFT
-27 IESGK
+27 VESGK

-62 LIDGKFVQFK
+62 LIDGKAVRFK

-92 QDLTVTQNMILGK
+92 PTLTVTQNMILGK
-105 PVQKKSGLL
+105 PIQKKNGLL
-114 DMKKAEQV
+114 DMKQAEQMV
-122 VTDIGE
+122 LDIGK
-128 QYKLQVPPKALI
+128 QYKLEVPPKALV

-152 ILKALYLGADILIM
+152 ILKALYLGADLLIM

-176 EIGKLFETLI
+176 EIVKLFETLV

-207 ITDEILVL
+207 ITDEIMVL
-215 RMGKVTGHVKTAE
+215 RLGKVTGHVKTSE
-228 TDERSIAEMMVGRQ
+228 TDERRIAEMMVGRQ

-247 DKKKVDQSQVALE
+247 EKKVVDQSQIALE
-260 AANLEYVDKW
+260 AERLEYVDKW

-276 RISFALHNGEILGIA
+276 DISFTLHKGEILGIA

-303 ILTGMVNNYTGTI
+303 ILTGMVNDYKGTI
-316 RIAGKEVTPAMGTR
+316 LIEGREVSPSMGTR
-330 IRRTYGMGCVP
+330 IRREYGMGCIP
-341 EDRQVTGAAVGGTI
+341 EDRQLTGAAVGATI
-355 LSNFIMAG
+355 LSNFIMEG
-363 YRSREFAGK
+363 YRSRDFAGR

-377 KKAKEVTWENVKKFT
+377 KKAKQITWDNVKKFT

-408 NQQKLIV
+408 NLQKLIV

-452 RGNAVLLVSNEL
+452 QGNAVLLVSNEL
-464 SEIMAVSDRILV
+464 SEIMAISDRIRV

-485 VDPTNTT
+485 VNPGAAT
-492 EEDIGL
+492 EEEIGL
-498 LMAGIVREGEEYE
+498 LMAGIVREGTA
-511 FHV
+511 V

>member
-1 MGRKIELNKIT
+1 MGRQIELKKIT
-12 KVFGTLTANSEVDFT
+12 KVFGKLTANSEVDFT
-27 IESGK
+27 VESGK

-62 LIDGKFVQFK
+62 LIDGKAVRFK

-92 QDLTVTQNMILGK
+92 PTLTVTQNMILGK
-105 PVQKKSGLL
+105 PIQKKNGLL
-114 DMKKAEQV
+114 GMKQAEQMV
-122 VTDIGE
+122 LDIGK
-128 QYKLQVPPKALI
+128 QYKLEVPPKALV
-140 KDIPVSLQQRVE
+140 KDIPVSMQQRVE
-152 ILKALYLGADILIM
+152 ILKALYLGADLLIM
-166 DEPTA
+166 DKPTA

-176 EIGKLFETLI
+176 EIVKLFETLV

-207 ITDEILVL
+207 ITDEIMVL
-215 RMGKVTGHVKTAE
+215 RLGKVTGHVKTSE
-228 TDERSIAEMMVGRQ
+228 TDERRIAEMMVGRQ

-247 DKKKVDQSQVALE
+247 EKKVVDQSQVALE
-260 AANLEYVDKW
+260 AERLEYVDKW

-276 RISFALHNGEILGIA
+276 DISFTLHKGEILGIA

-303 ILTGMVNNYTGTI
+303 ILTGMVNDYKGTI
-316 RIAGKEVTPAMGTR
+316 RIEGREVSPSMGTR
-330 IRRTYGMGCVP
+330 IRREYGMGCIP
-341 EDRQVTGAAVGGTI
+341 EDRQLTGAAVGATI
-355 LSNFIMAG
+355 LSNFIMEG
-363 YRSREFAGK
+363 YRSRDFAGR

-377 KKAKEVTWENVKKFT
+377 KKAKQITWNNVKKFT

-408 NQQKLIV
+408 NLQKLIV

-452 RGNAVLLVSNEL
+452 QGNAVLLVSNEL
-464 SEIMAVSDRILV
+464 SEIMAISDRILV

-485 VDPTNTT
+485 VDPGAAT
-492 EEDIGL
+492 EEEIGL
-498 LMAGIVREGEEYE
+498 LMAGIVRGGTA
-511 FHV
+511 V